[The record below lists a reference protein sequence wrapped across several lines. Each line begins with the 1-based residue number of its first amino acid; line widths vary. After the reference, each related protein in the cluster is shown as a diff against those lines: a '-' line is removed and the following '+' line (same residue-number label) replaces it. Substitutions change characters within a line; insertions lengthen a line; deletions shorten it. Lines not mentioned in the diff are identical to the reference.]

1 MNKTRWLAI
10 VGRKG
15 GSGKTA
21 LALGLAAHYARQ
33 GARVLLVD
41 LDPQGSASL
50 ALGADADGEHL
61 AALLTGTA
69 APEMV
74 PYVTIYETPPLALL
88 PGGPALEAV
97 TAPRP
102 LREVLG
108 GPPADV
114 VLVDC
119 PPGHADLD
127 RLALQAA
134 DVVLACTEA
143 HRLGIA
149 GAARVLDEARAVR
162 PRPRI
167 ALVLGR
173 VDAHRGLD
181 RAAPDLLAGA
191 FAVPVLTVRQDSA
204 LALALNAGTLPPA
217 SGRAAA
223 DLEAVAAW
231 IDKQTQK
238 GDA

>member
-1 MNKTRWLAI
+1 MKTRWLAI

-21 LALGLAAHYARQ
+21 LALGLAAHYARA
-33 GARVLLVD
+33 GRRVLLVD
-41 LDPQGSASL
+41 LDPQGSGTL
-50 ALGADADGEHL
+50 ALGADAGGEAL
-61 AALLTGTA
+61 AALLAGTGET
-69 APEMV
+69 V
-74 PYVTIYETPPLALL
+74 PYVTISEAPPVALV

-102 LREVLG
+102 LRDVLG
-108 GPPADV
+108 GVPADV

-134 DVVLACTEA
+134 DVVLAACEA

-149 GAARVLDEARAVR
+149 GAARVLDETKGLR
-162 PRPRI
+162 PRPRC
-167 ALVLGR
+167 ALVLSR
-173 VDAHRGLD
+173 VDDRRGLD

-191 FAVPVLTVRQDSA
+191 FALPVLTIHQDAA
-204 LALALNAGTLPPA
+204 LALALNAGGLPPA

-231 IDKQTQK
+231 IDRTEGK
-238 GDA
+238 GTP

>member
-1 MNKTRWLAI
+1 MKTRWLAI

-21 LALGLAAHYARQ
+21 LALGLAAHYARK

-41 LDPQGSASL
+41 MDPQGSASL
-50 ALGADADGEHL
+50 ALGADAGGERL
-61 AALLTGTA
+61 AEILQA
-69 APEMV
+69 APTPEMV
-74 PYVTIYETPPLALL
+74 PYVTFSGVLGLLA
-88 PGGPALEAV
+88 GGPALASL

-102 LREVLG
+102 LREALAGLLV
-108 GPPADV
+108 DV

-134 DVVLACTEA
+134 DVVLAATEA

-149 GAARVLDEARAVR
+149 GAARVLDEARAMK
-162 PRPRI
+162 PRPRC
-167 ALVLGR
+167 ALVLSR
-173 VDAHRGLD
+173 VDDRRGLD

-191 FAVPVLTVRQDSA
+191 FAVPVLAVRQDSA
-204 LALALNAGTLPPA
+204 LALALNAGGLPPA

-231 IDKQTQK
+231 IDKQTER
-238 GDA
+238 GTP

>member
-1 MNKTRWLAI
+1 MKTRWLAI

-21 LALGLAAHYARQ
+21 LALGLAAHYARK

-41 LDPQGSASL
+41 MDPQGSASL
-50 ALGADADGEHL
+50 ALGADAGGERL
-61 AALLTGTA
+61 AEILQA
-69 APEMV
+69 APTPEMV
-74 PYVTIYETPPLALL
+74 PYVTFSGGLGLLA
-88 PGGPALEAV
+88 GGPALASL

-102 LREVLG
+102 LREALAGLLV
-108 GPPADV
+108 DV

-127 RLALQAA
+127 RLALLAA
-134 DVVLACTEA
+134 DVVLAATEA

-149 GAARVLDEARAVR
+149 GAARVLDEARAMK
-162 PRPRI
+162 PRPRC
-167 ALVLGR
+167 ALVLSR
-173 VDAHRGLD
+173 VDDRRGLD

-191 FAVPVLTVRQDSA
+191 FALPVLTIHQDAA
-204 LALALNAGTLPPA
+204 LALALNAGGLPPA

-231 IDKQTQK
+231 IDRTGGK
-238 GDA
+238 GTP